1 MFLFRISLREKEGEG
16 EGGGG
21 RERECIYI
29 CAITSIWEKSVTFSI
44 GACAQHIQYPVVE
57 KEIYMYGLK
66 QWFYIQIPTT
76 YDLVVLD
83 FKLLVVSFYMFFKE
97 VFYDKHA

>member
-16 EGGGG
+16 EGGGGREGGEGVGGG

-76 YDLVVLD
+76 YDLVVE
-83 FKLLVVSFYMFFKE
+83 F
-97 VFYDKHA
+97 